1 MRQIAGK
8 KCCLQRILVLALV
21 FSLVAGILSPFHAA
35 EAEAAYQGKY
45 MIKVN
50 RKMSTVTI
58 YERQSG
64 GKYKAVKAMACS
76 PGYGTPLGTFYIP
89 AKYRWQLLDGNVWGQ
104 YCSRIKTG
112 ILFHSVWY
120 YERDPST
127 LCNREYNKLGTI
139 ASHGC
144 VRLNV
149 QDCKWIYDNC
159 PIGTQVVI
167 YDSSDPGPLGKPETI
182 KITSGTRTGYD
193 PTDIWS
199 KNNPYNKKAPKISGA
214 SSKTV
219 MYGQKV
225 DLKKGV
231 TAKSTTNTSLTSK
244 IKITITLAGKKVAK
258 IDTKNPGNYK
268 VTYQVTDLLNRTA
281 KKTITVK
288 VKPQGDPL
296 RLTGVKDKYVA
307 QGNTIKAAAMDGVA
321 LTCGKKTLS
330 NDHIKVKIVKQ
341 KKGVYRVTYTASYTG
356 KKTVEKKAVIRVDY
370 KPAISGASSQTIA
383 TGTALT
389 KELALKGVTIKDD
402 RTSKS
407 KLDIQVSISYK
418 EDTMKYKVVYKVID
432 EIGNVAKKTVYYTVV
447 EANPEPDNPDQENP
461 DAENPDPEKTDPV
474 DPSLPDS
481 SGQKSEEIE
490 KTSARTEE
498 VYYGSTL

>member
-1 MRQIAGK
+1 MKRIAGK
-8 KCCLQRILVLALV
+8 KHYLQRILVLCLV
-21 FSLVAGILSPFHAA
+21 FSLVAGVLSPFGATK
-35 EAEAAYQGKY
+35 AEAAYSGKY
-45 MIKVN
+45 IIKVN
-50 RKMSTVTI
+50 RKMSTITV

-76 PGYGTPLGTFYIP
+76 PGYATPLGTFYIP
-89 AKYRWQLLDGNVWGQ
+89 SKYRWQLLDGNVWGQ
-104 YCSRIKTG
+104 YCSRITTG

-159 PIGTQVVI
+159 SIGTQIVI

-182 KITSGTRTGYD
+182 KITSGTKMGYD

-219 MYGQKV
+219 EYGGKV

-231 TAKSTTNTSLTSK
+231 TATSTTNTNITSK
-244 IKITITLAGKKVAK
+244 IKITITCSGKKVAK
-258 IDTKNPGNYK
+258 IDTKNPGTYK
-268 VTYQVTDLLNRTA
+268 VTYQVTDLINRTA

-288 VKPQGDPL
+288 VKSQGDPL
-296 RLTGVKDKYVA
+296 LLSGVKDKYVS
-307 QGNTIKAAAMDGVA
+307 QGTTIKEAAMDGVT

-330 NDHIKVKIVKQ
+330 DDHIKVKIVKQ
-341 KKGVYRVTYTASYTG
+341 KKGVYQVTYTASYPG
-356 KKTVEKKAVIRVDY
+356 KKTIEKKAVIRIDY
-370 KPAISGASSQTIA
+370 KPTILGASNQTIA

-389 KELALKGVTIKDD
+389 KSLALKGVTIKDD

-407 KLDIQVSISYK
+407 NLDIQVSIAFNEK
-418 EDTMKYKVVYKVID
+418 TMKYKVVYKVID
-432 EIGNVAKKTVYYTVV
+432 EIGNVTKKTVYYTVV
-447 EANPEPDNPDQENP
+447 DDNPEPEKPDVESLNGEKTDAVNPDGEKTDVENP
-461 DAENPDPEKTDPV
+461 DIANP
-474 DPSLPDS
+474 
-481 SGQKSEEIE
+481 
-490 KTSARTEE
+490 
-498 VYYGSTL
+498 